1 MKKAWNFA
9 SSTEASTDLMKLYNK
24 KRQTAEAKDDE
35 KVKEYMDKVQNLMQM
50 SKDMIRGKCITFTRR
65 KFLPANI

>member
-9 SSTEASTDLMKLYNK
+9 SSTEKRAQILKKLSIK
-24 KRQTAEAKDDE
+24 KRQEAAEAKDDE

-50 SKDMIRGKCITFTRR
+50 SKDMIRGN
-65 KFLPANI
+65 A